1 MNLLKMQYIDQVQGY
16 VLGILMNKDMRGE
29 AGIVNL
35 RDEYFTGG
43 YAQCFRAIKDLYH
56 QQRPIDPI
64 SVSKKMKELK
74 LVPDVVS
81 YTVWLGESAMAVQH
95 WHTYKADLFS
105 HYKERRLQEIKA
117 ELAKNFDIQKAFDDF
132 VELNSEQ
139 IGSISQDAHGA
150 AMELTLKLIRI
161 KDGQEKVQISQ
172 TYLRPLDK
180 IISGFSS
187 PDLILL
193 GGRPAHGKTTLGLQ
207 LAFNMA
213 HNGHSIGF
221 ITMEMSRQQLVSRL
235 ISNISSINGYKFNN
249 VDRDMSIEEVNVIG
263 KFVDKLKG
271 LKLYIS
277 DLPYAT
283 TQTIEAE
290 VVRLKRQHNIEG
302 IFVDYLQ
309 LVSPTKED
317 STRTKVEQV
326 TNISKQFKA
335 LSKRQNIWV
344 CVISSLSRES
354 EKRVDKRPYTS
365 DLRESGQLEYDA
377 DKIIF
382 VHRPVAFMHE
392 SDPDYA
398 KVENIMEILVRKN
411 RNGETG
417 TAMVNTDLR
426 YTRVSEFA
434 STDLTPF

>member
-1 MNLLKMQYIDQVQGY
+1 VQGY
-16 VLGILMNKDMRGE
+16 VLGILMNKDMRGD
-29 AGIVNL
+29 AGIISL
-35 RDEYFTGG
+35 RDEYFMGSFS
-43 YAQCFRAIKDLYH
+43 QCFRAIKDLYH
-56 QQRPIDPI
+56 EQRPIDPI
-64 SVSKKMKELK
+64 SVSKKMRELNF
-74 LVPDVVS
+74 VPDIAS
-81 YTVWLGESAMAVQH
+81 YATWLGESPITVEH
-95 WHTYKADLFS
+95 WNTYKADLFEN
-105 HYKERRLQEIKA
+105 YKERRLQQIKA
-117 ELAKNFDIQKAFDDF
+117 DLAKDFDIQKAFDEF

-139 IGSISQDAHGA
+139 ITSISQDAHSA
-150 AMELTLKLIRI
+150 AMDLAQKLIRI
-161 KDGQEKVQISQ
+161 KDGREKVQISP

-180 IISGFSS
+180 VIAGFSA
-187 PDLILL
+187 PDFVLL

-221 ITMEMSRQQLVSRL
+221 ITMEMSRHQLISRL
-235 ISNISSINGYKFNN
+235 LSNISSVNGHKFNN
-249 VDRDMSIEEVNVIG
+249 VDKDMSIEEINVIG
-263 KFVDKLKG
+263 KYVDKLKS

-277 DLPYAT
+277 DLPHAT

-290 VVRLKRQHNIEG
+290 VVRLKRQHQIEG
-302 IFVDYLQ
+302 IFIDYLQ

-317 STRTKVEQV
+317 SLRNKVEQV

-335 LSKRQNIWV
+335 MCKRQNIWV
-344 CVISSLSRES
+344 CVISSLSRDS

-382 VHRPVAFMHE
+382 VHRPSAYMNQE
-392 SDPDYA
+392 DDDYS
-398 KVENIMEILVRKN
+398 KVDNIMEILIRKN

-417 TAMVNTDLR
+417 TAIANTDLR

-434 STDLTPF
+434 STDLNPF

>member
-1 MNLLKMQYIDQVQGY
+1 
-16 VLGILMNKDMRGE
+16 
-29 AGIVNL
+29 
-35 RDEYFTGG
+35 
-43 YAQCFRAIKDLYH
+43 
-56 QQRPIDPI
+56 
-64 SVSKKMKELK
+64 
-74 LVPDVVS
+74 
-81 YTVWLGESAMAVQH
+81 
-95 WHTYKADLFS
+95 
-105 HYKERRLQEIKA
+105 
-117 ELAKNFDIQKAFDDF
+117 
-132 VELNSEQ
+132 
-139 IGSISQDAHGA
+139 
-150 AMELTLKLIRI
+150 MELTQKLIRI
-161 KDGQEKVQISQ
+161 KDGQEKVQISP

-180 IISGFSS
+180 VISGFSS

-207 LAFNMA
+207 LAFNMS

-221 ITMEMSRQQLVSRL
+221 ITMEMSRHQLISRL
-235 ISNISSINGYKFNN
+235 LSNISSINGYKFNN
-249 VDRDMSIEEVNVIG
+249 VDKDMSIEEVNVIG
-263 KFVDKLKG
+263 KYVDKLKS

-277 DLPYAT
+277 DLPHAT

-317 STRTKVEQV
+317 SSRTKVEQV

-354 EKRVDKRPYTS
+354 EKRTDKRPYTS

-382 VHRPVAFMHE
+382 VHRPVAFMNE
-392 SDPDYA
+392 GDPDYD

-417 TAMVNTDLR
+417 TAIANTDLR
-426 YTRVSEFA
+426 YTRVSEFT
-434 STDLTPF
+434 STDINKF

>member
-1 MNLLKMQYIDQVQGY
+1 
-16 VLGILMNKDMRGE
+16 MRGE

-56 QQRPIDPI
+56 QQKPIDPI

-74 LVPDVVS
+74 LVPDVVN

-150 AMELTLKLIRI
+150 AMELTQKLIRI

-235 ISNISSINGYKFNN
+235 ISNVSSINGYKFNN
-249 VDRDMSIEEVNVIG
+249 VDKDMSIEEVNVIG
-263 KFVDKLKG
+263 KFVDKLKS

-277 DLPYAT
+277 DLPHAT